1 MTHHVLA
8 SFVAPDSP
16 DDAEQKFY
24 EALRRAQIE
33 SLMSVWA
40 DEDDTLCVHP
50 GGPRMVGS
58 AAIRASF
65 EAVFANGGLP
75 IRAEQIHRMHTATTA
90 VHSVLE
96 HLEVA
101 TDDGPQSA
109 WVVATNIYV
118 LTPQGWRLL
127 AHHASPADPHDVS
140 AHHAATTVLH

>member
-1 MTHHVLA
+1 MAHLLA
-8 SFVAPDSP
+8 TLTAADSP
-16 DDAEQKFY
+16 DEVEQQFY
-24 EALRRAQIE
+24 EALRCAQIDA
-33 SLMSVWA
+33 LMSIWA

-50 GGPRMVGS
+50 GGPRLVGG

-75 IRAEQIHRMHTATTA
+75 IRAEQIHRMHTATAA

-96 HLEVA
+96 HLEVPSDEGA
-101 TDDGPQSA
+101 QSA

-118 LTPQGWRLL
+118 LTAQGWRLL

-140 AHHAATTVLH
+140 VHHAGTTVLH